1 MKSTNRAGAR
11 ARERDPCEGSR
22 SFALKA
28 AVLSGLLVESTGFC
42 TLLIFSVATTPA
54 ADLPG
59 LFHYV
64 SATWGDGLALPTMTG
79 ALVYGIARLPR
90 ASKERAASGTAALLG
105 IALGAAT
112 QVQWLRDDAPHLN
125 WTLPRPHH
133 FNAAGLYHAVFLTLM
148 SGLTA
153 ALWVLLLLRI
163 ARAGR
168 VDRKAPLL
176 AVGTALAAALAFT
189 VLLAIDSL
197 PSRSTGA
204 STATVTA
211 AALGGALLLGLLAWT
226 ALRVHRNRRER

>member
-1 MKSTNRAGAR
+1 MKSTNRTAAT
-11 ARERDPCEGSR
+11 AREHDPREGPP

-28 AVLSGLLVESTGFC
+28 ALLSALLVESAGFC
-42 TLLIFSVATTPA
+42 ALLIFSVAITPA
-54 ADLPG
+54 AGLPG

-64 SATWGDGLALPTMTG
+64 SATWGDGLALPAMTG

-90 ASKERAASGTAALLG
+90 APWERAAGATAALVG

-133 FNAAGLYHAVFLTLM
+133 FNAAGVYHAVFLTVM

-153 ALWVLLLLRI
+153 ALWVFLLLRI
-163 ARAGR
+163 ARVGR
-168 VDRKAPLL
+168 THRKAPLL
-176 AVGTALAAALAFT
+176 AAGTALAAALVFT

-197 PSRSTGA
+197 PSRATGA

-211 AALGGALLLGLLAWT
+211 TALGAALLIGLLAWT
-226 ALRVHRNRRER
+226 ALRVHRSRAQR